1 MTLAASVGELVQIQF
16 PAFDVDGLTPLTGL
30 VDSDFSKLLLRDNTV
45 SAVTVTVTE
54 VGSTGRYVISFTP
67 DANGLWYAEV
77 QTPAEDIF
85 ADQVEVGPPPD
96 DWIDALVAG
105 VWSEILPGTYPANS
119 AGWRL
124 ANVDDNVT
132 DVHHALIMAV
142 LTATGGDADTIET
155 GALKPDGFYDDLT
168 VVIRNAAG
176 NTVRRIVSY
185 SQTNGAFEVTPNLPF
200 TPTAGDEVIV
210 LGILGKVACE
220 ADPDLVLMLTEIY
233 RLLGLDAEYPLC
245 ITKTRQEVDAI
256 TLVSTE
262 VGDKLIVQRE

>member
-1 MTLAASVGELVQIQF
+1 MTLAASVGELVRIQF
-16 PAFDVDGLTPLTGL
+16 PCFDIDGITPLTGL
-30 VDSDFSKLLLRDNTV
+30 PDTAFGKLLLRDNTV
-45 SAVTVTVTE
+45 SGVTMTVSE
-54 VGSTGRYVISFTP
+54 VGATGRYVMSFTP
-67 DANGLWYAEV
+67 NADGLWYAEV
-77 QTPAEDIF
+77 ETPVEDIF

-96 DWIDALVAG
+96 DWIDAIVAA
-105 VWSEILPGTYPANS
+105 VWGEILPGAYPANS

-132 DVHHALIMAV
+132 DVHHALIMAI

-155 GALKPDGFYDDLT
+155 GAIKPDGFYDNLT
-168 VVIRNAAG
+168 VVLRGSAG

-185 SQTNGAFEVTPNLPF
+185 SQANGAFEVDPDLPF

-210 LGILGKVACE
+210 LGILGKLACE
-220 ADPDLVLMLTEIY
+220 ADPTMLLKLTEIH

-256 TLVSTE
+256 TLTHTE